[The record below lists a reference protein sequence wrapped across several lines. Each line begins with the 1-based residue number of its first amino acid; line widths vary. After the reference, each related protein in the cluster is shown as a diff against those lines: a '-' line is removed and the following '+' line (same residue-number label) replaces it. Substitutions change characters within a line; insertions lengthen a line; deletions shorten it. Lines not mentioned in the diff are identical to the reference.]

1 MISIVEN
8 GIHCNS
14 CIFLTFGSGSRSG
27 SRSGCWVCCGSG
39 SGSGSGS
46 ADGNF
51 GGSGSVWKKNLKLE
65 AEAEA
70 AEFWEPEMK
79 RKRKRQNSESLL
91 WKRKRLKIWPL
102 PHPCLCIS
110 LPLILPFHT
119 NNLCKEK
126 NVSKTLPSSLPV
138 ILGRRSLGHWSS
150 FYTTIKHLSTF
161 VTTLPMSILV
171 LFHKIIDASS
181 SWWKFGWRNLL
192 SLQLR
197 WNNSEN
203 PFSFTSNDV

>member
-1 MISIVEN
+1 MYEN
-8 GIHCNS
+8 SN
-14 CIFLTFGSGSRSG
+14 LVATFEFHTSKQFHNGRMLLPI
-27 SRSGCWVCCGSG
+27 
-39 SGSGSGS
+39 GS
-46 ADGNF
+46 ARRGF
-51 GGSGSVWKKNLKLE
+51 GFPGEVRRICVCAVHPPPFVGLHN
-65 AEAEA
+65 
-70 AEFWEPEMK
+70 
-79 RKRKRQNSESLL
+79 RES
-91 WKRKRLKIWPL
+91 
-102 PHPCLCIS
+102 
-110 LPLILPFHT
+110 
-119 NNLCKEK
+119 NLCKEK